1 MFVLSKWQ
9 KLSER
14 MTEKVVLMAW
24 VAARDD
30 TAAAACVALESSEVS
45 LIALR

>member
-1 MFVLSKWQ
+1 
-9 KLSER
+9 

-30 TAAAACVALESSEVS
+30 TAVAAGVAAESSALS
-45 LIALR
+45 LVAIR